1 MVTGRCLPVTYTYT
15 NSLIIALF
23 RAPTYTCP
31 SGCTM
36 ALGLTQPLT
45 EISTRDVWMS
55 PGGKDSRCVGLK
67 VLQPSGADCLEIL
80 GASDCW
86 NRQVLSGL

>member
-1 MVTGRCLPVTYTYT
+1 
-15 NSLIIALF
+15 
-23 RAPTYTCP
+23 
-31 SGCTM
+31 M

-86 NRQVLSGL
+86 NPQVLSRPVVGLLYMHRFTYTCTPATLSPSRLTCLS